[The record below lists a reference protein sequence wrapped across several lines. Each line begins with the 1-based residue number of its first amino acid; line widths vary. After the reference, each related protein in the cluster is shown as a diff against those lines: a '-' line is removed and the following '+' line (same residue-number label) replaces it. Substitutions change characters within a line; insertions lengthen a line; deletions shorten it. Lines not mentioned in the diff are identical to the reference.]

1 MYFLLFILFH
11 LLGVCLGIFGGILI
25 ADLVKEQHDNSSGQI
40 DKTGEHEGNTHEI
53 GDPCN
58 AYFKSTSGDES
69 DG

>member
-1 MYFLLFILFH
+1 MYFLLFTLFH
-11 LLGVCLGIFGGILI
+11 LLSVCLGIFGGILV

-53 GDPCN
+53 GNPCY